1 MEHILLISGSL
12 SAPAHTKALIE
23 ETAANFNKLGCK
35 TTVWDLSARPLPFAD
50 PKYHNFPSDNPNP
63 VVKEFVRV
71 ASEADAFVLGS
82 PNYHNSYSGV
92 LKNALDIL
100 NMDLFRDKPV
110 GLVGN
115 GGGIRSTQP
124 LDHLRIVVRGLLGVA
139 IPMQVA
145 SCNHDIE
152 LKEDSYVIVSDD
164 LSQRIAA
171 FSRQLLLYSKKLK
184 FEG

>member
-12 SAPAHTKALIE
+12 AVPAHTKCLIE
-23 ETAANFNKLGCK
+23 ETADNLNKLGCK
-35 TTVWDLSARPLPFAD
+35 TTVWDLHEKPLPMAD
-50 PKYHNFPSDNPNP
+50 PRNHNNPSENPINI
-63 VVKEFVRV
+63 VKEFVRA

-124 LDHLRIVVRGLLGVA
+124 IDHLRIVVRGLLGVA

-145 SCNHDIE
+145 SCNKDYD
-152 LKEDSYVIVSDD
+152 LKEDAYVIIADD
-164 LSQRIAA
+164 LRQRIAA
-171 FSRQLLLYSKKLK
+171 FSQQLLLYTQKLK
-184 FEG
+184 FER